1 MELQISSPVPALE
14 APTASAAATRLQAR
28 TAARPAE
35 RLYLA
40 MCRAIETPLAVA
52 LLLAVFLATNLAR
65 APGGFDEFLALRVTV
80 KNLLLVLAFSLVW
93 RLAAAGFAVYAW
105 HHVRTRREEAL
116 RVFGLCSSMS
126 CLALIFPTISVTGAF
141 GYAAV
146 VCFWLTSVPV
156 LLAVRAFLRSLAAG
170 NVAPVREV
178 LIVGSGPRA
187 LELFERME
195 EKSDDRRVV
204 GFVDASNDLA
214 SDLVRPR
221 LLGDLGDLEGLLMHR
236 AIDEV
241 LIALPMKSCYTEIQ
255 EAIQVCQRVG
265 VRARYLA
272 DIFDHARNGHG
283 VGSDPLSVVEV
294 PIAKDDYRLMIKR
307 VVDVA
312 GAAAG
317 LVLLSPLFV
326 VVALAIKLTS
336 AGPVLFAGERYGYNR
351 RRFRMLKFRT
361 MVQNADQLQHLYED
375 RNEVAGPI
383 FKIREDPRVTRLG
396 RILRRTSIDEL
407 PQLLNVLIGDMSL
420 VGPRPM
426 ATRDVQRF
434 AEAALMRRF
443 SVRPGITCIWQ
454 VSGRSNLSFD
464 DWIALDLRY
473 IDQWSLGLDLLI
485 LARTI
490 PAVVKGTG
498 AA

>member
-1 MELQISSPVPALE
+1 MELQTSAPIPALQGPVV
-14 APTASAAATRLQAR
+14 AGAAALRPR
-28 TAARPAE
+28 TEPRPAE
-35 RLYLA
+35 RLYLT
-40 MCRAIETPLAVA
+40 MCRAIETPLAVG
-52 LLLAVFLATNLAR
+52 LLLVVFVAANLVR
-65 APGGFDEFLALRVTV
+65 APGGFDDFLGLRVTV
-80 KNLLLVLAFSLVW
+80 KNLLLVLGFSLAW
-93 RLAAAGFAVYAW
+93 RLASAAFGVYVW
-105 HHVRTRREEAL
+105 HHVRTRRGEAL

-141 GYAAV
+141 GYATV
-146 VCFWLTSVPV
+146 VGFWLTSVP
-156 LLAVRAFLRSLAAG
+156 LLLGVRVFLRSLAAG
-170 NVAPVREV
+170 NVAPVRDV

-187 LELFERME
+187 LELFERMAE
-195 EKSDDRRVV
+195 ESDGRRVV
-204 GFVDASNDLA
+204 GFVDTVNGTA

-221 LLGDLGDLEGLLMHR
+221 LLGGLGELEGLLMHR

-255 EAIQVCQRVG
+255 DAIRICQRVG

-272 DIFDHARNGHG
+272 DIFDNARNGHG
-283 VGSDPLSVVEV
+283 TGSDPLSVVEV

-312 GAAAG
+312 GGAAG
-317 LVLLSPLFV
+317 LVLSSPLFL

-336 AGPVLFAGERYGYNR
+336 AGPIFFVGERYGYNR

-361 MVQNADQLQHLYED
+361 MIQNAEQLQHLYED
-375 RNEVAGPI
+375 QNEVAGPI
-383 FKIREDPRVTRLG
+383 FKIREDPRLTPIGKL
-396 RILRRTSIDEL
+396 LRRTSIDEL
-407 PQLLNVLIGDMSL
+407 PQLLNVLLGDMSL

-426 ATRDVQRF
+426 STRDVQRF

-443 SVRPGITCIWQ
+443 SVRPGITCLWQ

-464 DWIALDLRY
+464 DWIALDLKY
-473 IDQWSLGLDLLI
+473 IDHWSLGLDFRI
-485 LARTI
+485 LAWTV